1 MTGQHLRNI
10 LKDQERKLIKVGERV
25 DYYQKYLRK
34 PLRKDLSI
42 LYLLQSIQLKFL
54 LFQEEILTIQTLQ
67 IDLSYLLVE
76 KSLQMVFVSLMIP
89 MIKLQDLKH
98 RWLLKILE
106 TRKPWILTRT
116 ILQPWSME
124 CLQRLEQGLE
134 LIDW

>member
-42 LYLLQSIQLKFL
+42 RHLLQSTQLKFL